1 MTGLGGL
8 HSRVLG
14 ALAGVAWTVLA
25 TQVIPVS
32 AMTSTPNDPWFASGQ
47 QWGLTQAGFPAAWC
61 ATTGAGAVIAVI
73 DGGVDF
79 SHPDLAGKSAG
90 SYSVQNGQVVAGG
103 SISGHATHVAGIA
116 AADSNNGIGMA
127 GAAPSA
133 RLLSVQMLN
142 SAGEGTST
150 DLATAIN
157 WVTNSFAPGWPGP
170 VVLNISVGATSGGTP
185 PDVAAA
191 ISNANAHGLGI
202 ALAAGDSPG
211 TSGYSSMGGQAMV
224 VGALGP
230 GGGAASYSPVGGV
243 NVFAAGGENI
253 NGTNV
258 GSGIISTYTGG
269 QYAWLTGSS
278 MATPF
283 VAGALADLMSAGLSS
298 QQAYSRIEGTEA
310 GGGLRI
316 DRAIGSTGA
325 CGAPAPRPVP
335 VPVRSAPAPAPVQRP
350 VQRPVTQ
357 AAPPPAPASV
367 ETAPAA
373 PAVPAATADPT
384 AAPIL
389 PNTGTTAPY
398 DEATHPLRI
407 TGAPVATPQSG
418 IGRLIATTTLG
429 AQTQVGRAS
438 LAGAS
443 GFAIAYGAALMLWRR
458 LQRRTASL

>member
-1 MTGLGGL
+1 MRGTGGL
-8 HSRVLG
+8 RSRALG
-14 ALAGVAWTVLA
+14 ALAGAAWAVLA
-25 TQVIPVS
+25 TQVIPAS
-32 AMTSTPNDPWFASGQ
+32 AMTSTPNDPWFISGQ

-61 ATTGAGAVIAVI
+61 ASTGAGAVIAVI

-90 SYSVQNGQVVAGG
+90 SYSVQNGQVVTGG

-127 GAAPSA
+127 GAAPNA
-133 RLLSVQMLN
+133 RILSVQMLN
-142 SAGEGTST
+142 PSGAGTST

-157 WVTNSFAPGWPGP
+157 WVVNSFAPTWPGP
-170 VVLNISVGATSGGTP
+170 VVLNISVGATTGGTP
-185 PDVAAA
+185 QDVAAA

-202 ALAAGDSPG
+202 ALAAGDTPG
-211 TSGYSSMGGQAMV
+211 TSGYQSMEGQAMV

-230 GGGAASYSPVGGV
+230 GGGLASYSPSGGV
-243 NVFAAGGENI
+243 NVFAAGGENT

-283 VAGALADLMSAGLSS
+283 VAGALAMLMTGGLSN
-298 QQAYSRIEGTEA
+298 QQAYARIEGTEA
-310 GGGLRI
+310 SGGLRI
-316 DRAIGSTGA
+316 DRALGSTGG

-335 VPVRSAPAPAPVQRP
+335 VRQAPAPAPVQRP

-357 AAPPPAPASV
+357 SAPPPAPASV
-367 ETAPAA
+367 QTAPPA
-373 PAVPAATADPT
+373 PPVPVATAAPT
-384 AAPIL
+384 AAPII
-389 PNTGTTAPY
+389 PNTAYSPY

-407 TGAPVATPQSG
+407 ESAPVAAPQSG
-418 IGRLIATTTLG
+418 IQQLIATTSLG
-429 AQTQVGRAS
+429 AQTEVGRAS

-443 GFAIAYGAALMLWRR
+443 GFAIAYGASLMLWRR
-458 LQRRTASL
+458 LRRRTAWV